1 MADRQL
7 AKPEWLR
14 IKLETKEPFLG
25 IKDILKR
32 HKLHTVCEEAHCPNI
47 PECWNGGT
55 ATFMVMGD
63 TCTRACRFCAVK
75 TAFPAP
81 PLDPDEPQKL
91 AQAVA
96 EVGMFDY
103 VVITSVD
110 RDDLEDQGANHFAEC
125 IREVKKAHHGIIV
138 EVLIPDFR
146 GREDLIQTVADAK
159 PDVIAHNIE
168 TVERLQRTARDP
180 RADYHQSL
188 HVLETVKKLDPSIY
202 TKSSIMLGLGEQ
214 DEEVMQVMK
223 DLRAIGVE
231 IFTLG
236 QYLRPSSWHLKVEE
250 YVSPEKFAFFKQK
263 GEEMGFAFV
272 ASGPFVRSSYRA
284 GELFIRNIIQK
295 DRISHGKNGVAA
307 DA

>member
-1 MADRQL
+1 
-7 AKPEWLR
+7 
-14 IKLETKEPFLG
+14 
-25 IKDILKR
+25 
-32 HKLHTVCEEAHCPNI
+32 
-47 PECWNGGT
+47 
-55 ATFMVMGD
+55 
-63 TCTRACRFCAVK
+63 
-75 TAFPAP
+75 
-81 PLDPDEPQKL
+81 
-91 AQAVA
+91 
-96 EVGMFDY
+96 
-103 VVITSVD
+103 
-110 RDDLEDQGANHFAEC
+110 
-125 IREVKKAHHGIIV
+125 
-138 EVLIPDFR
+138 
-146 GREDLIQTVADAK
+146 
-159 PDVIAHNIE
+159 
-168 TVERLQRTARDP
+168 
-180 RADYHQSL
+180 
-188 HVLETVKKLDPSIY
+188 
-202 TKSSIMLGLGEQ
+202 MLGLGEQ